1 MLISSA
7 IRPASIAL
15 KQNMVDIKMTKHEKS
30 SPPSQNN
37 AQETQVNDLDFRAF
51 FIGDQAENGPIFKE
65 ILGQLVDEHF
75 GWRQNY
81 MPQDSAAISVHD
93 KTKPEYGAAQNRMR
107 EVMADLSHR
116 LRSGSVPWNSAG
128 RYWGHMNAETLMPSI
143 LAYTYAML
151 WNPNNV
157 ALESSMA
164 TSQMEVEVGEDFTKL
179 FGFDEGWG
187 HLCADGSIANL
198 EGIWYARCLKSIPL
212 ALAATLPET
221 VAGKSEW
228 ELLNMSVE
236 DILDLLA
243 TLTSEQYDQ
252 VKAASSRSGKNLERL
267 GKWIVPE
274 TKHYS
279 WLKALDIIGVGLDQM
294 IAIPVA
300 ENYRMD
306 IDALTAT
313 VEELARTQTP
323 ILGVV
328 TVVGTTEEGAVDD
341 VGKIVALRE
350 RMKES
355 GLYFYI
361 HCDAAYGGYGRSL
374 FFDTD
379 GKFVEYEDLAD
390 LHASHGLF
398 SPDVKVPEDVY
409 NGFKAISKVES
420 VTVDPHKMGYVP
432 YAAGGIVIRLKE
444 MRNIISYFAPYVF
457 EKGIVAPDML
467 GAFTL
472 EGSRAGASAASVW
485 AAHRCL
491 PLDVSGYGR
500 LIATGMNT
508 AHRFRDFLADLTFT
522 IGDRVVRA
530 YPLHDPDFNMVDW
543 AFKADDM
550 TTLTEVNDLNE
561 KVFDLSSY
569 LAGHIYNNIFITSH
583 TSFSTDD
590 YGNSPVKFIETL
602 GFDQAEWESVKTV
615 TLLRAS
621 ILDPYLNSDE
631 LFNYYTTAIK
641 AAFAE
646 RLTEVLSS

>member
-1 MLISSA
+1 MNAHADDPAMKATPEPTRSA
-7 IRPASIAL
+7 LRAQSNHDEETPAKDIDYRAL
-15 KQNMVDIKMTKHEKS
+15 
-30 SPPSQNN
+30 
-37 AQETQVNDLDFRAF
+37 
-51 FIGDQAENGPIFKE
+51 FIGDQAENGAIFKDL
-65 ILGQLVDEHF
+65 LGQLVDEHL

-81 MPQDSAAISVHD
+81 MPGDRPGITVRD
-93 KTKPEYGAAQNRMR
+93 ETTPEYGAAQVRMR
-107 EVMADLSHR
+107 EVMAELSRR

-143 LAYTYAML
+143 LAYTFAML

-164 TSQMEVEVGEDFTKL
+164 TSQMEAEVGDDFTKL
-179 FGFDEGWG
+179 FGFEGGWG

-198 EGIWYARCLKSIPL
+198 EGLWYARCLKSIPL
-212 ALAATLPET
+212 ALASTLPET

-236 DILDLLA
+236 EILDKLA
-243 TLTSEQYDQ
+243 ELTPEQYDL
-252 VKAASSRSGKNLERL
+252 VKAASSRSGRNLNRL

-279 WLKALDIIGVGLDQM
+279 WVKALDIIGVGLDQM
-294 IAIPVA
+294 IAIPVS

-306 IDALTAT
+306 IGALTST

-323 ILGVV
+323 ILGLV
-328 TVVGTTEEGAVDD
+328 TVTGTTEEGAVDEI
-341 VGKIVALRE
+341 GKVIALRE
-350 RMKES
+350 RMQKS

-379 GKFVEYEDLAD
+379 GRFVDYDELAD
-390 LHASHGLF
+390 LHRSHGLF
-398 SPDVKVPEDVY
+398 SHGVTVPEDVY
-409 NGFKAISKVES
+409 NGYKAISQVES
-420 VTVDPHKMGYVP
+420 VTIDPHKMGYVP
-432 YAAGGIVIRLKE
+432 YAAGGIAIRLKE
-444 MRNIISYFAPYVF
+444 MRNVISYFAPYVF
-457 EKGIVAPDML
+457 EKGTTAPDML

-472 EGSRAGASAASVW
+472 EGSRAGATAASVW

-500 LIATGMNT
+500 LIASGMDT
-508 AHRFRDFLADLTFT
+508 AHRFRNFLADLTFT
-522 IGDRVVRA
+522 VGDTVVRA
-530 YPLHDPDFNMVDW
+530 YPLHEPDFNMVDW

-550 TTLTEVNDLNE
+550 TSLTEVNALNE
-561 KVFDLSSY
+561 KMYDLSSY
-569 LAGHIYNNIFITSH
+569 LAGHEYNNIFITSH
-583 TSFSTDD
+583 TIFSTGD
-590 YGNSPVKFIETL
+590 YGNSPVTFIKTL

-621 ILDPYLNSDE
+621 ILDPYLKSDE

-641 AAFAE
+641 AAFSE